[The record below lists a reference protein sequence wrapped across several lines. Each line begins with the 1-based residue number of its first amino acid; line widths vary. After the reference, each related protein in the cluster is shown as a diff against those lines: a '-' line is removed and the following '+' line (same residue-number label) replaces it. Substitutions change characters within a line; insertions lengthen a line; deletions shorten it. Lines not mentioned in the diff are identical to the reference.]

1 MLDNITDEFEEAVKE
16 SKKYALLERRSLGSL
31 MLRRQEEA
39 TDMSSIGSKDQALI
53 QTKGAEAVFFG
64 NIFNDVDSGEV
75 RITVTLESFDT
86 QILLKKSQKLRPLEL
101 RESEVRQRVFREILG
116 IPVSSARRNAAPG
129 TAQIAG
135 KATSNPPSQPN
146 QQVTNSGSMQA
157 GIVNGGLVIN
167 NGASKIDRKRISLD
181 PALLRTYVGEYSA
194 NAYQSVTVTQEGDR
208 LFAEGVGWPKTEM
221 LAEAPREFFFEQA
234 DIQITVMGAGPD
246 GQASGIIVHQKL
258 GDTPY
263 LRSSN
268 GSGPNGAKRLAD
280 SSYDSLTRFLNQAHG
295 HVAMVAGV
303 QQSATAASGDRV
315 MTLYHQANYD
325 SFVKT
330 TLDRLNAN
338 HQPVGDLMKVSQNVQ
353 TLDDI
358 RKLRDGFKPFSDPVA
373 RYAAVNLERFVRM
386 AEGLTAAPA
395 RANPTT
401 SDAAMINLY
410 RMSYSRM
417 VDDNLAKLKEKGVDV
432 ENLTQLE
439 RSLQSLEDVE
449 RLAAGFKQLSE
460 SLSR

>member
-1 MLDNITDEFEEAVKE
+1 MRKENIYRFSNQNSAVRLFLMLLERSAHSAVRSWVWFAMLSLSSALLLAQPATKPTKVFVWTFRSNIGDRPMLDNITDEFEEAVKE

-194 NAYQSVTVTQEGDR
+194 NAYQSVTVTG
-208 LFAEGVGWPKTEM
+208 
-221 LAEAPREFFFEQA
+221 PRRRC
-234 DIQITVMGAGPD
+234 
-246 GQASGIIVHQKL
+246 
-258 GDTPY
+258 
-263 LRSSN
+263 LRRHRANS
-268 GSGPNGAKRLAD
+268 
-280 SSYDSLTRFLNQAHG
+280 FLN
-295 HVAMVAGV
+295 
-303 QQSATAASGDRV
+303 
-315 MTLYHQANYD
+315 
-325 SFVKT
+325 
-330 TLDRLNAN
+330 
-338 HQPVGDLMKVSQNVQ
+338 
-353 TLDDI
+353 
-358 RKLRDGFKPFSDPVA
+358 KP
-373 RYAAVNLERFVRM
+373 
-386 AEGLTAAPA
+386 
-395 RANPTT
+395 T
-401 SDAAMINLY
+401 SK
-410 RMSYSRM
+410 SR
-417 VDDNLAKLKEKGVDV
+417 
-432 ENLTQLE
+432 
-439 RSLQSLEDVE
+439 
-449 RLAAGFKQLSE
+449 
-460 SLSR
+460 